1 MKVCYNRGNNSDFE
15 SNRFSSGRPILFSVV
30 MIIKDLKPIVAK
42 NIAELR
48 RANDITQAELA
59 EKLNYSD
66 KAVSKWERGE
76 SIPDVTVLSEIA
88 DIFDVTVDY
97 LISEER
103 TPPSELVESDI
114 KTLTKNRVIITVMS
128 LFLVL
133 LVSTFAY
140 VIMNMA
146 MGFRYWHFLCFLYAL
161 PICAVIL
168 IVFNTMWF
176 NTRFNFIYISLLMWS
191 LLAALILTFLSCDVN
206 ILLLAVVGIPGQ
218 IIIIMW
224 SQLKFTSKK
233 LVSKLKGKKKAINE

>member
-1 MKVCYNRGNNSDFE
+1 M
-15 SNRFSSGRPILFSVV
+15 
-30 MIIKDLKPIVAK
+30 AK

-76 SIPDVTVLSEIA
+76 SVPDIMVLSEIA
-88 DIFDVTVDY
+88 DIFGVTVDY
-97 LISEER
+97 LLTEEK
-103 TPPSELVESDI
+103 TPPAELVESDI
-114 KTLTKNRVIITVMS
+114 KLLKKNRIIITAMS

-133 LVSTFAY
+133 LVSTFAF

-146 MGFRYWHFLCFLYAL
+146 MEFRYWHFLSYLYAL
-161 PICAVIL
+161 PVCSVIL
-168 IVFNTMWF
+168 IVFNSIWF
-176 NTRFNFIYISLLMWS
+176 NTRYNFVYISMLMWS
-191 LLAALILTFLSCDVN
+191 FLAAIILTFLACGIN
-206 ILLLAVVGIPGQ
+206 IAMLAAVGIPGQ

-233 LVSKLKGKKKAINE
+233 LVSKLKSKKQSDNEPIKK

>member
-1 MKVCYNRGNNSDFE
+1 MV
-15 SNRFSSGRPILFSVV
+15 I
-30 MIIKDLKPIVAK
+30 IIKDLKPVIAK

-76 SIPDVTVLSEIA
+76 SVPDIMVLSEIA
-88 DIFDVTVDY
+88 DIFGVTVDY
-97 LISEER
+97 LLTEEK
-103 TPPSELVESDI
+103 TPPAELVESDI
-114 KTLTKNRVIITVMS
+114 KLLKKNRIIITAMS

-133 LVSTFAY
+133 LVSTFAF

-146 MGFRYWHFLCFLYAL
+146 MEFRYWHFLSYLYAL
-161 PICAVIL
+161 PVCSVIL
-168 IVFNTMWF
+168 IVFNSIWF
-176 NTRFNFIYISLLMWS
+176 NTRYNFVYISMLMWS
-191 LLAALILTFLSCDVN
+191 FLTAIILTFLACGIN
-206 ILLLAVVGIPGQ
+206 IAMLAAVGIPGQ

-233 LVSKLKGKKKAINE
+233 LVSKLKSKKQSDNEPIKK

>member
-1 MKVCYNRGNNSDFE
+1 M
-15 SNRFSSGRPILFSVV
+15 I
-30 MIIKDLKPIVAK
+30 IIKDLKPVIAK

-76 SIPDVTVLSEIA
+76 SVPDIMVLSEIA
-88 DIFDVTVDY
+88 DIFGVTVDY
-97 LISEER
+97 LLTEEK
-103 TPPSELVESDI
+103 TPPAELVESDI
-114 KTLTKNRVIITVMS
+114 KLLKKNRIIITAMS

-133 LVSTFAY
+133 LVSTFAF

-146 MGFRYWHFLCFLYAL
+146 MEFRYWHFLSYLYAL
-161 PICAVIL
+161 PVCSVIL
-168 IVFNTMWF
+168 IVFNSIWF
-176 NTRFNFIYISLLMWS
+176 NTRYNFVYISMLMWS
-191 LLAALILTFLSCDVN
+191 FLAAIILTFLACGIN
-206 ILLLAVVGIPGQ
+206 IAMLAAVGIPGQ

-233 LVSKLKGKKKAINE
+233 LVSKLKSKKQSDNEPIKK

>member
-1 MKVCYNRGNNSDFE
+1 MCYNSPVKNEFQIS
-15 SNRFSSGRPILFSVV
+15 RFLRGRPILFPVV
-30 MIIKDLKPIVAK
+30 IFIKDLKPVIAK

-48 RANDITQAELA
+48 RANDTTQAELA

-76 SIPDVTVLSEIA
+76 SVPDVMVLSEIA
-88 DIFDVTVDY
+88 DIFGVTVDY
-97 LISEER
+97 LLTEDHAHAEEIA
-103 TPPSELVESDI
+103 ESDMKI
-114 KTLTKNRVIITVMS
+114 LTKNRVIITVMS

-133 LVSTFAY
+133 LVSTFAF

-146 MGFRYWHFLCFLYAL
+146 MGLRFWHFISYLYAL
-161 PICAVIL
+161 PVCAIML
-168 IVFNTMWF
+168 IVFNSVWF

-191 LLAALILTFLSCDVN
+191 LLAALIVTFLACGIN
-206 ILLLAVVGIPGQ
+206 IAMLAVVGIPGQ

-233 LVSKLKGKKKAINE
+233 LVSKLKSKKKNIDE

>member
-1 MKVCYNRGNNSDFE
+1 MV
-15 SNRFSSGRPILFSVV
+15 I
-30 MIIKDLKPIVAK
+30 IIKDLKPVIAK

-76 SIPDVTVLSEIA
+76 SVPDIMVLSEIA
-88 DIFDVTVDY
+88 DIFGVTVDY
-97 LISEER
+97 LLTEEK
-103 TPPSELVESDI
+103 TPPAELVESDI
-114 KTLTKNRVIITVMS
+114 KLLKKNRIIITAMS

-133 LVSTFAY
+133 LVSTFAF

-146 MGFRYWHFLCFLYAL
+146 MEFRYWHFLSYLYAL
-161 PICAVIL
+161 PVCSVIL
-168 IVFNTMWF
+168 IVFNSIWF
-176 NTRFNFIYISLLMWS
+176 NTRYNFVYISMLMWS
-191 LLAALILTFLSCDVN
+191 FLAAIILTFLACGIN
-206 ILLLAVVGIPGQ
+206 IAMLAAVGIPGQ

-233 LVSKLKGKKKAINE
+233 LVSKLKSKKQSDNEPIKK

>member
-1 MKVCYNRGNNSDFE
+1 M
-15 SNRFSSGRPILFSVV
+15 I
-30 MIIKDLKPIVAK
+30 IIKDLKPVIAK

-76 SIPDVTVLSEIA
+76 SVPDIMVLSEIA
-88 DIFDVTVDY
+88 DIFGVTVDY
-97 LISEER
+97 LLTEEK
-103 TPPSELVESDI
+103 TPPAELVESDI
-114 KTLTKNRVIITVMS
+114 KLLKKNRIIITAMS

-133 LVSTFAY
+133 LVSTFAF

-146 MGFRYWHFLCFLYAL
+146 MEFRYWHFLSYLYAL
-161 PICAVIL
+161 PVCSVIL
-168 IVFNTMWF
+168 IVFNSIWF
-176 NTRFNFIYISLLMWS
+176 NTRYNFVYISMLMWS
-191 LLAALILTFLSCDVN
+191 FLTAIILTFLACGIN
-206 ILLLAVVGIPGQ
+206 IAMLAAVGIPGQ

-233 LVSKLKGKKKAINE
+233 LVSKLKSKKQSDNEPIKK

>member
-1 MKVCYNRGNNSDFE
+1 MV
-15 SNRFSSGRPILFSVV
+15 I
-30 MIIKDLKPIVAK
+30 IIKDLKPIIAK

-48 RANDITQAELA
+48 RANDTTQAELA

-88 DIFDVTVDY
+88 DIFGVTVDY
-97 LISEER
+97 LLTEDHAPAEEIA
-103 TPPSELVESDI
+103 ENDMKI
-114 KTLTKNRVIITVMS
+114 LTKNRVIITVMS

-133 LVSTFAY
+133 LVSTFVF

-146 MGFRYWHFLCFLYAL
+146 MGFRFWHLLSYLYAL
-161 PICAVIL
+161 PVCSVIL
-168 IVFNTMWF
+168 IVFNTVWF
-176 NTRFNFIYISLLMWS
+176 NTRFNFVYISLLMWS
-191 LLAALILTFLSCDVN
+191 FLTAIILTFFACGVNVALLAA
-206 ILLLAVVGIPGQ
+206 VGVPGQ

-233 LVSKLKGKKKAINE
+233 LVSKLKNKKNSVDE